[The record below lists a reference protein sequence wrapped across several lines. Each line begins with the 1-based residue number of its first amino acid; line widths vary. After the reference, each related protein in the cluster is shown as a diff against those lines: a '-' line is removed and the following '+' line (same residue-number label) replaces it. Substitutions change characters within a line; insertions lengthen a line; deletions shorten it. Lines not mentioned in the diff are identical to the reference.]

1 MFRPACDA
9 TENMLKL
16 LTWLRKQLNEWKIWM
31 KMGFDKKKTVKLAV
45 FTHIITDI
53 RGFPEMFAWSKTS
66 FWAGVLHHSWEC
78 NDMIFTFDEYQIWWY
93 QIYIWRKD
101 LANDFLLKNHKN
113 TAHFRLKTI
122 MNKAQSQK
130 QPHPHGVPLKVCNNS
145 DSREEFRI
153 IWQGRKE
160 RGSVSKLCER
170 PTYRALSVKTPMSR
184 YVFSILSHRLN

>member
-16 LTWLRKQLNEWKIWM
+16 LTWLIKQLNEWMKNMNENGLWQKKI
-31 KMGFDKKKTVKLAV
+31 TVKLAV

-53 RGFPEMFAWSKTS
+53 RHFPEMFAWNKTS

-78 NDMIFTFDEYQIWWY
+78 NDMI
-93 QIYIWRKD
+93 IYIWRKD
-101 LANDFLLKNHKN
+101 LANDFLLKNNKKIC
-113 TAHFRLKTI
+113 TLKVKTI

-145 DSREEFRI
+145 DSREKFRI

-160 RGSVSKLCER
+160 RGSVSKRCER
-170 PTYRALSVKTPMSR
+170 PTYRALSVKNAH
-184 YVFSILSHRLN
+184 V